1 MWQAL
6 GGYPIIQFKQRRDD
20 MPVVNMSK
28 REINSII
35 RKAETYGG
43 IELGVV
49 YNLRKTAFILV
60 NDDTIVICGHEY
72 VLDRKILEN
81 LLIQCNNFNSN
92 FKLKHKCNKFVIFI
106 DKT

>member
-1 MWQAL
+1 MNTISDKKLLCWSQKYNLENLIVAGYQ
-6 GGYPIIQFKQRRDD
+6 GGYPIIQFKRRDD

-43 IELGVV
+43 IDLGVV

-72 VLDRKILEN
+72 VLDRILE
-81 LLIQCNNFNSN
+81 
-92 FKLKHKCNKFVIFI
+92 KIF
-106 DKT
+106 